1 MSHSAWKSGTAVLI
15 ALGITSGAVAP
26 MIAPAP
32 SFAQSSFPDVNSNYW
47 ASPFIQELVNRGI
60 IAGFPDGSFRP
71 EEPVT
76 RAQFASM
83 VRKAFK
89 KAPVRSSIQFVDVS
103 SSYWAAS
110 AINEAYVSG
119 FLSGYPDSIF
129 RPDENIP
136 RAQVLVSLSNGLGY
150 SVAGQTDSVLLAYN
164 DSSNIPGYARTSVAA
179 ATEKRI
185 VVNYPD
191 VSTLAP
197 NQAATRAEVAAF
209 IYQALVSQGQA
220 AAIASPYVVGQAVT
234 PQPQAIRIPAG
245 ASIPVKSDNAER
257 VLLAKDETKPTP
269 LTLKVAQNIVNS
281 RGDVLIPAGSSVIG
295 EVRVNNEAAQFYGS
309 EILLPSGRRL
319 ALNATSNKVTTI
331 ESIRQGTSLGKVL
344 GGAILGSAAAAG
356 IAGVTGDRTIKAGEV
371 LIGSGLGAIA
381 GAILNKRVD
390 LISINPNSDLT
401 LTLNSDLVI
410 NP

>member
-15 ALGITSGAVAP
+15 ALGVTSGAVAP
-26 MIAPAP
+26 LIAPAP
-32 SFAQSSFPDVNSNYW
+32 SFAQSTFPDVTSNYW
-47 ASPFIQELVNRGI
+47 ATPFIQELVNRGV

-76 RAQFASM
+76 RAQFAAM
-83 VRKAFK
+83 VRKAFS
-89 KAPVRSSIQFVDVS
+89 KAPVRSQVQFVDVS

-119 FLSGYPDSIF
+119 FLSGYPGNIF

-164 DSSNIPGYARTSVAA
+164 DSASIPTYARTSIAA

-197 NQAATRAEVAAF
+197 NQVATRAEVAAF
-209 IYQALVSQGQA
+209 IYQALVSQGQV
-220 AAIASPYVVGQAVT
+220 AAIASPYIVGQAPT
-234 PQPQAIRIPAG
+234 PQPQAVRIPAG
-245 ASIPVKSDNAER
+245 ASIPVKSDNAEK
-257 VLLAKDETKPTP
+257 VLLSKDETNPTP

-295 EVRVNNEAAQFYGS
+295 EVRVNNEAAQFYAS
-309 EILLPSGRRL
+309 EILLANGRRL
-319 ALNATSNKVTTI
+319 PVNATSNAVTTV

-344 GGAILGSAAAAG
+344 GGAVLGSVAAAG

-381 GAILNKRVD
+381 GAVLNKRVD

>member
-1 MSHSAWKSGTAVLI
+1 MSHSAWKSSTAVLI
-15 ALGITSGAVAP
+15 ALGVTSGAVAP
-26 MIAPAP
+26 LVSPAP
-32 SFAQSSFPDVNSNYW
+32 SFAQSTFPDVTSNYW
-47 ASPFIQELVNRGI
+47 ATPFIQELVNRGV

-83 VRKAFK
+83 IRKAFP
-89 KAPVRSSIQFVDVS
+89 KAAVRSQVQFVDVS

-110 AINEAYVSG
+110 AINQSYVSG
-119 FLSGYPDSIF
+119 FLSGYPGNIF

-164 DSSNIPGYARTSVAA
+164 DSANIPAYARPSIAA

-197 NQAATRAEVAAF
+197 NQVATRAEVAAF
-209 IYQALVSQGQA
+209 IYQGLVSQGQVS
-220 AAIASPYVVGQAVT
+220 AIASPYIVGQAPT
-234 PQPQAIRIPAG
+234 PQPQAVRIPTG
-245 ASIPVKSDNAER
+245 ASIPVKSDNAEK

-295 EVRVNNEAAQFYGS
+295 EVRVKDEAAKFYAS
-309 EILLPSGRRL
+309 EILFANGRRL
-319 ALNATSNKVTTI
+319 PVNATSNTVTTV
-331 ESIRQGTSLGKVL
+331 ESIRQGTSVGKVL
-344 GGAILGSAAAAG
+344 GGAVLGSVAAAA

-381 GAILNKRVD
+381 GAVLNKRVD